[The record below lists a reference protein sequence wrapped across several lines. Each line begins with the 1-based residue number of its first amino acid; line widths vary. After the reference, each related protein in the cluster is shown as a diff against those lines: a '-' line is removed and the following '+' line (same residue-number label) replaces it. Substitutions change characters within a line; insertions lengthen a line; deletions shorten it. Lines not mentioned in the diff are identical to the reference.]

1 MRIEKFNAAGLK
13 EFLDSE
19 QYRDMPLVPVSE
31 HRAESWLNN
40 PRLKPDDIIL
50 YIGFEENNMIAYRSI
65 LPDRHSNIQFG
76 WLSGNWVRPD
86 LRRRGLASQLFEEA
100 WSDWGH
106 QLMYTNYAPESK
118 AVYDKSTRF
127 KLYIERPGIRYYQRS
142 SSAVLLENRST
153 MFRRSRPL
161 LKLADGVINSVQDF
175 RIMIKRDNLKDLT
188 FEESDKPDLEAIDF
202 LEKNQAVGFSIRS
215 HEDFDWITS
224 YPWVLQT
231 HEMGDRY
238 FFSSFSPR
246 FRNICVKIRNEQN
259 DMTGFIWLVQNGEK
273 MSLPYVA
280 LGKEAEP
287 AVSRIIKHYM
297 HTGRISYMTTYQ
309 STLIKLFKPGPMLGT
324 RNMIQNYF
332 GTRDLIKQLPDL
344 KSVQFQDGDGD
355 VVFV

>member
-1 MRIEKFNAAGLK
+1 MRIEKFNAAGLR

-50 YIGFEENNMIAYRSI
+50 YIGFEENNMIAYRGI
-65 LPDRHSNIQFG
+65 LPDRHRDIRFG
-76 WLSGNWVRPD
+76 WFSGNWVRPD
-86 LRRRGLASQLFEEA
+86 LRRRGLASKLFEEA
-100 WSDWGH
+100 WKDWGH

-118 AVYDKSTRF
+118 AVYDKSSRF
-127 KLYIERPGIRYYQRS
+127 ELYNERPGIRYYQRS
-142 SSAVLLENRST
+142 SSAVLLGNRST
-153 MFRRSRPL
+153 MYKRSRPL
-161 LKLADGVINSVQDF
+161 LKLADGVINTVQDL
-175 RIMIKRDNLKDLT
+175 RILIKKDHIKDLI

-202 LEKNQAVGFSIRS
+202 LEKSQAGGFSIRS

-231 HEMGDRY
+231 HEMDDRY
-238 FFSSFSPR
+238 FFSSVSPR
-246 FRNICVKIRNEQN
+246 FRNICVKIRNAQN
-259 DMTGFIWLVQNGEK
+259 DMRGFIWLVQNGEK
-273 MSLPYVA
+273 MSIPYVT

-287 AVSRIIKHYM
+287 AASRIINYYM
-297 HTGRISYMTTYQ
+297 QTGRISYMTTYQ
-309 STLIKLFKPGPMLGT
+309 STLIEFFKPGPMLGT

-332 GTRDLIKQLPDL
+332 CTRDLIKQLPDL